1 LHPENFQRYLDEIDF
16 IKKEVFKFVDRFF
29 SELSL
34 EFVNMWEAYLL
45 KFTTGAV
52 LVERIEQLI
61 KWIRPYTGL
70 EGSKSATIEM
80 AKMYVSENF
89 EDKVNELMQKS
100 VQKDLEAIP
109 ECPRVIINER
119 ILAEVE
125 ETLCKSIFTVNYRMN
140 RLGNR

>member
-100 VQKDLEAIP
+100 VQKIWKRFQSVRGSSSTNAYL
-109 ECPRVIINER
+109 
-119 ILAEVE
+119 L
-125 ETLCKSIFTVNYRMN
+125 KSKKRYASPSSQLTIA
-140 RLGNR
+140 